1 MFVLNDIHIDFIRSD
16 IQSRG
21 VTTDAL
27 IDDIVDH
34 VCCLL
39 EEQVGEEGD
48 FKKVYVD
55 IIQKFYGSTL
65 SDIEKETQLLKQFKN
80 YYAMKKTMLYSGFFA
95 TISLLAGLILKFTHS
110 PGASLFIVIGIIVF
124 SFLFLPL
131 MVVLRTRDQGAKR
144 DTLLTIVG
152 ALCGMLFAMGTLFKI
167 MYWPYANMLGVSA
180 MVLLGLAYI
189 PIQFFTG
196 IRNPEAKTNSILT
209 TFVLLTGLGLML
221 TLVRSPEATRRYQ
234 LQKTAEYLEDER
246 MLEMQI
252 QKCNSS
258 GVQQPMNMQE
268 VKVDSLCSGLKKLV
282 IQLDTNQDAL
292 PAAVMNGLAPINDG
306 PMQKTLRDDEKGSA
320 LLAELRKAMDEYNKQ
335 LQLPSQHVQPL
346 SSALFM
352 KGEMRTAD
360 VLSAIAKIRHSL
372 LLNR

>member
-39 EEQVGEEGD
+39 EQQVGEED
-48 FKKVYVD
+48 EFKKVYQD
-55 IIQKFYGSTL
+55 IIQKFYGKSL

-196 IRNPEAKTNSILT
+196 IRNPALACRTPLSTITSPPVATTIAAKISVGAI
-209 TFVLLTGLGLML
+209 
-221 TLVRSPEATRRYQ
+221 
-234 LQKTAEYLEDER
+234 
-246 MLEMQI
+246 
-252 QKCNSS
+252 
-258 GVQQPMNMQE
+258 
-268 VKVDSLCSGLKKLV
+268 
-282 IQLDTNQDAL
+282 
-292 PAAVMNGLAPINDG
+292 
-306 PMQKTLRDDEKGSA
+306 
-320 LLAELRKAMDEYNKQ
+320 ELRGR
-335 LQLPSQHVQPL
+335 LPGWTRLATGSPPVWGMNEK
-346 SSALFM
+346 S
-352 KGEMRTAD
+352 
-360 VLSAIAKIRHSL
+360 V
-372 LLNR
+372 N